1 VTTSNATAAVGS
13 YLPNAWGLYDMHGN
27 VWEWCLDYYIAGDAS
42 LEGSDPVGPSLA
54 VGSARV
60 LRGGCWGDGAS
71 YCRSARRRS
80 FSPSARNNGLG
91 FRVAAVAAVGV
102 SAGQ

>member
-27 VWEWCLDYYIAGDAS
+27 VWEWCLDWYVSGDTV
-42 LEGSDPVGPSLA
+42 LLPGDDPVGPPS
-54 VGSARV
+54 GSARV
-60 LRGGCWGDGAS
+60 LRGGSWILNAAN
-71 YCRSARRRS
+71 CRSARRIGY
-80 FSPSARNNGLG
+80 SPSIRNYYFG
-91 FRVAAVAAVGV
+91 FRVAAPAAVGV